1 MENGFVESFVDGVF
15 IDVYENL
22 GFRVSFIHKLISE
35 LNQQLMNE

>member
-15 IDVYENL
+15 IDVYANL